1 MKQAGQV
8 VLFRFP
14 RTDLGQAKLRP
25 ALLLSRLPGMYD
37 DWLACMISTQVS
49 QAIAGFDEVIQDS
62 DPDFSASGLNMTS
75 VIRSGRLAVVDGAI
89 LLGAIGEIGPARMK
103 RIMTNLREWLS

>member
-1 MKQAGQV
+1 MPSYLLRSPSPPDPSRYLSTDSGQ
-8 VLFRFP
+8 
-14 RTDLGQAKLRP
+14 DQ
-25 ALLLSRLPGMYD
+25 LSRLPGMYD